1 MKLSKH
7 SDRLTKEDE
16 DAYLEDVQFARLN
29 GSTEWEK
36 SIPSYTLFQALEI
49 FPEAK
54 PIVRKEL
61 KEDLKEIQKYLQEL
75 DEYYAGVTDRI
86 NTTEKSYHKAMQEK
100 QELITFCE
108 RHRAELND
116 KEKRIRFN
124 LARIDGKVPKGEIG
138 ADEIERARNVKI
150 ESLYEG
156 KLNGN
161 KQLHGLCP
169 FHVEK
174 HPSFVIYTNENK
186 WWCFGACGKGGDSI
200 DFIIQKEHLDFI
212 NAVKSLL

>member
-1 MKLSKH
+1 MPLSKN
-7 SDRLTKEDE
+7 SDRLTKEEE
-16 DAYLEDVQFARLN
+16 DAYLEDKLFACLN
-29 GSTEWEK
+29 GYTEWEK

-49 FPEAK
+49 WPEAK

-61 KEDLKEIQKYLQEL
+61 KEELKKIQKYLQEL

-100 QELITFCE
+100 QELIAFCE

-138 ADEIERARNVKI
+138 AKEIERAKAVPINELLEFNRSGFAKCLWHS
-150 ESLYEG
+150 EKTPSLKWYRKENRVHCFSCNKGWDSVDVVMKQEG
-156 KLNGN
+156 
-161 KQLHGLCP
+161 CD
-169 FHVEK
+169 
-174 HPSFVIYTNENK
+174 FV
-186 WWCFGACGKGGDSI
+186 S
-200 DFIIQKEHLDFI
+200 
-212 NAVKSLL
+212 AVKRLIQR